1 LWLWRLIAVVG
12 GAVVVVLV
20 HTVHVGH
27 VVEGHHA
34 GEDGHHHLGLH
45 LGDVLGQGVDAG
57 ADLAGHGDGILGIG
71 QVILRIR

>member
-1 LWLWRLIAVVG
+1 M
-12 GAVVVVLV
+12 VVLV

-34 GEDGHHHLGLH
+34 GENGHHHFRLH
-45 LGDVLGQGVDAG
+45 LGDVLGQGVDTG

-71 QVILRIR
+71 QVILRNQ